1 MGSFDQL
8 KPIKYLRDRD
18 SKRESLR
25 GSKDGDPF
33 EHVRKYSTRLGASR
47 ASRHKPSIDAARF
60 EDIPETEFDGE
71 DDE

>member
-18 SKRESLR
+18 SKRESFR

-33 EHVRKYSTRLGASR
+33 EHVRKPTRIRASR
-47 ASRHKPSIDAARF
+47 ASRHKPSIDAAKF
-60 EDIPETEFDGE
+60 EDIPETEFDQE
-71 DDE
+71 DDD